1 MSLNTEL
8 PSRKERLS
16 KKEYFALLAHLV
28 AQRSTCL
35 RRQVG
40 AVIVDRDWRIVSTGF
55 NGAPAGVKHC
65 LDMGCP
71 RKNFP
76 SGQMLHLCLAT
87 HAEANAIANAARQGH
102 RVNGARIFCSI
113 LPCQEC
119 LKLLINAG
127 IKEVYYLGK
136 YSLAAR
142 ALYQRLVDESGIRL
156 EELSLKV

>member
-1 MSLNTEL
+1 M
-8 PSRKERLS
+8 KAKKRLT
-16 KKEYFALLAHLV
+16 KKEYFGLLAHLV

-40 AVIVDRDWRIVSTGF
+40 AVIVDEDWRVVSTGY
-55 NGAPAGVKHC
+55 NGAPASVSHC
-65 LDMGCP
+65 LETGCP
-71 RKNFP
+71 RQNVP
-76 SGQMLHLCLAT
+76 SGQMLHLCTAT

-102 RVNGARIFCSI
+102 RVNGSRIFCSI

-127 IKEVYYLGK
+127 IREVYYMGK

-142 ALYQRLVDESGIRL
+142 PTYERIVKESGIRL
-156 EELSLKV
+156 RELKIEV